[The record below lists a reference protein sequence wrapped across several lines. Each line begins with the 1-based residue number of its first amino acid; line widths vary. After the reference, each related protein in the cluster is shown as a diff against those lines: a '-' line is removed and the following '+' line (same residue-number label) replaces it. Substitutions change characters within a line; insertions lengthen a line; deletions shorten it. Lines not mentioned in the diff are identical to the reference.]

1 MTSNAKNNSYDYC
14 SIAELE
20 FSKVDNIQ
28 YIKAEP
34 TYFMKNTYNPDNAYS
49 ADETIVGYW
58 IDGKPIYRKVE
69 TISISKSSTDVNLSS
84 LNIKVFISIKGYF
97 TNGTQTYSFPYLTL
111 NSIDYAVSAF
121 YANGYL
127 QIRFGS
133 SVVSTLLPCTVYAVI
148 EYTKTT
154 D

>member
-1 MTSNAKNNSYDYC
+1 MSKPNVGILATKDWVTSLIN
-14 SIAELE
+14 
-20 FSKVDNIQ
+20 KV
-28 YIKAEP
+28 IKKG
-34 TYFMKNTYNPDNAYS
+34 FNGYS
-49 ADETIVGYW
+49 TDEKRIGTW

-84 LNIKVFISIKGYF
+84 LNIKGFISIKGYF
-97 TNGTQTYSFPYLTL
+97 TNGTETYSFPYLTL
-111 NSIDYAVSAF
+111 NSTDYAVSAF

-133 SVVSTLLPCTVYAVI
+133 SVASTLLPCTVYTVI